1 MNEIVAILYEYLF
14 NWNVYQELLG
24 MVFNNL
30 DYGKIGWL
38 LIIVPIVLLTV
49 FYKLWDPVNLSKLK
63 WFIVIAII
71 TLIAYGSTSAILY
84 NNSEIIEYLGNYT
97 GENGEPDADYFIFQM
112 SIISMVYALII
123 SFISS
128 LAFFRLLSSNNSHN
142 PF

>member
-97 GENGEPDADYFIFQM
+97 GENGEPYADYFIFQM